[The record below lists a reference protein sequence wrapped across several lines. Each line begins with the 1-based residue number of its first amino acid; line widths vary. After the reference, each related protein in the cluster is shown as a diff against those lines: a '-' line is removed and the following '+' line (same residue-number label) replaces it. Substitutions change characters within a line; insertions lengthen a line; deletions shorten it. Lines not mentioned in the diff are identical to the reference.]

1 MVRNSKNVFSLI
13 RQICFYGTENCVQ
26 QKHWFIDSPQSE
38 ARSALVDGGGW
49 ENQGYR
55 EAATAAQ
62 TPHSFTCHDTFASGY
77 TTLKPAVA
85 IALWLSYLVPWP
97 HVMSLTLFGAH
108 GHILGMF

>member
-38 ARSALVDGGGW
+38 VRSALGDGGGW

-62 TPHSFTCHDTFASGY
+62 HLIHSPVMTR
-77 TTLKPAVA
+77 LLLA
-85 IALWLSYLVPWP
+85 IQ
-97 HVMSLTLFGAH
+97 H
-108 GHILGMF
+108 